1 LGALLRAIAESGWW
15 LAVGTPAAIQ
25 SEPAVRHAYLGESD
39 ALSEAAPRK
48 HRAGR
53 ARNAGG
59 FVCGPDHLGRE
70 DMTLLLVDQMAGL
83 ALRLA
88 DRAYVIE
95 RGRISAHGDA
105 NSIRNDTALTQAY
118 LGA

>member
-1 LGALLRAIAESGWW
+1 MRLLRARMA
-15 LAVGTPAAIQ
+15 PAAP
-25 SEPAVRHAYLGESD
+25 EMLADLF
-39 ALSEAAPRK
+39 AA
-48 HRAGR
+48 
-53 ARNAGG
+53 
-59 FVCGPDHLGRE
+59 PDHLGRE

>member
-1 LGALLRAIAESGWW
+1 MAPAAPEMLAIARAAVSRLRILLPDEPSLG
-15 LAVGTPAAIQ
+15 LASKVVLDLFAA
-25 SEPAVRHAYLGESD
+25 
-39 ALSEAAPRK
+39 
-48 HRAGR
+48 
-53 ARNAGG
+53 
-59 FVCGPDHLGRE
+59 PDHLGRE